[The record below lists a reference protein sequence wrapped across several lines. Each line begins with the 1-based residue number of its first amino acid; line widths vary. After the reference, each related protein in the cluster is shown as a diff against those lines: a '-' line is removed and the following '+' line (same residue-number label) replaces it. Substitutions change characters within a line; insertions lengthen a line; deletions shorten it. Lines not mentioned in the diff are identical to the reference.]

1 MRRRQEI
8 MSNTES
14 AIEFRDVSFVLPGG
28 KTLLAHLNLQVGRG
42 ETLVLLGR
50 SGSGKTTT
58 MKLINRLIDP
68 TAGQVIIDGKPTVD
82 WDPIQLRRRIGYVI
96 QEIGLFPH
104 LTIEQ
109 NIGVV
114 PRLEGWQP
122 ERIHQRAYEL
132 LNLVG
137 LDAERFAGSMPRELS
152 GGQRQRVGVA
162 RALAADPPVIL
173 LDEPFGALDPITRR
187 GIQQEFKA
195 LQQNLGKTMVF
206 VTHDIAEAFVLGS
219 RIGLLKDGEMVLL
232 GAPAELLESS
242 HPEARAFAACFHD
255 GQSNRETGVTLLEF
269 FTQNRGELG
278 ELVLEHLFLV
288 VVSTGIA
295 VLIGV
300 PLGILLTRRPAL
312 SKPILGFANIMQTVP
327 SLALFGFLIPLNI
340 YLFQVKIVG
349 GIGARTAIVALVL
362 YSLLPIIRNTFTG
375 ISNVDPAI
383 RDAGRGMGMTDRQL
397 LLQVELPLALGV
409 IIAGV
414 RVATV
419 ICVGTAT
426 IAAAIDAGGLGR
438 YIFRGLRA
446 NDNVLILAGAV
457 PAALIAIAADLLLG
471 YFEKT
476 IQLGAAVRGKSKSL
490 LWASALVVLAV
501 LGGVYFFTSN
511 SGGPH
516 RRRFQRF
523 HRASHSRR
531 DRRPSDRG

>member
-1 MRRRQEI
+1 
-8 MSNTES
+8 MSASFCRAARPCWPILICRS
-14 AIEFRDVSFVLPGG
+14 AGARP
-28 KTLLAHLNLQVGRG
+28 
-42 ETLVLLGR
+42 LVLLGR

-122 ERIHQRAYEL
+122 ERIHKRAYEL

-187 GIQQEFKA
+187 GIQEEFKA

-232 GAPAELLESS
+232 GAARRIARIVSSGGARLRRLLSRR
-242 HPEARAFAACFHD
+242 P
-255 GQSNRETGVTLLEF
+255 GNQETGVTLLEF
-269 FTQNRGELG
+269 FTHNRGELG

-312 SKPILGFANIMQTVP
+312 SKPILRLRQHHADCAESGAVRFSHPAE
-327 SLALFGFLIPLNI
+327 
-340 YLFQVKIVG
+340 YLFIPG
-349 GIGARTAIVALVL
+349 
-362 YSLLPIIRNTFTG
+362 
-375 ISNVDPAI
+375 
-383 RDAGRGMGMTDRQL
+383 
-397 LLQVELPLALGV
+397 
-409 IIAGV
+409 
-414 RVATV
+414 
-419 ICVGTAT
+419 
-426 IAAAIDAGGLGR
+426 
-438 YIFRGLRA
+438 
-446 NDNVLILAGAV
+446 
-457 PAALIAIAADLLLG
+457 
-471 YFEKT
+471 
-476 IQLGAAVRGKSKSL
+476 
-490 LWASALVVLAV
+490 
-501 LGGVYFFTSN
+501 
-511 SGGPH
+511 
-516 RRRFQRF
+516 
-523 HRASHSRR
+523 
-531 DRRPSDRG
+531 